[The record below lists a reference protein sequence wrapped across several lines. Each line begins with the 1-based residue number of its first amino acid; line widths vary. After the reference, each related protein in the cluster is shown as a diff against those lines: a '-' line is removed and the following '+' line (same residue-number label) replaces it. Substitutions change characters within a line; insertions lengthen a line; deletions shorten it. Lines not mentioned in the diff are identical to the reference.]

1 MLAVEGLLQALSDAE
16 ETKNYNDCNDD
27 YDFGKVLELYIEPD
41 KPDCEVMCSD
51 GQKRS
56 LLFND

>member
-1 MLAVEGLLQALSDAE
+1 MLAAKGLLQALSDVE

-27 YDFGKVLELYIEPD
+27 YDFGKVLELYMEPNM
-41 KPDCEVMCSD
+41 PEFEVMCSD

-56 LLFND
+56 LLFDD